1 MILCIVYLLTFGI
14 NIQSEKQSF
23 IMAKKNEM
31 GLNNYPFNSINPFL
45 TGIVDDIVAK
55 KTRKVAG
62 FKFQD
67 VVNQDTGEIDT
78 QTMFILGTK
87 KEVDKAEF
95 AKLYKNSFGLFYG
108 LSKSSLD
115 LLDYITENIRYN
127 NDRICLVVIDI
138 VEQKKM
144 GYSTVYRSITQLIE
158 KKLLAKADRIGCY
171 YINPQVFFKGDR
183 IILFNEYIK
192 KDSKN
197 KPIKSTPQL
206 KLNQSPTDE
215 RSVANEDAQSG
226 NDD

>member
-1 MILCIVYLLTFGI
+1 
-14 NIQSEKQSF
+14 
-23 IMAKKNEM
+23 MAKKNEM
-31 GLNNYPFNSINPFL
+31 GLNNYPFHSSNPFI
-45 TGIVDDIVAK
+45 TGVVDDIVAK

-67 VVNQDTGEIDT
+67 VVNQDTGEVDT
-78 QTMFILGTK
+78 QTMLVLGTR

-95 AKLYKNSFGLFYG
+95 AKLFRNSFVMFYG

-115 LLDYITENIRYN
+115 LMDYITENIRYN
-127 NDRICLVVIDI
+127 NDRICIVIVDV

-158 KKLLAKADRIGCY
+158 KKLLAKADMTGCY
-171 YINPQVFFKGDR
+171 YINPQIFFKGDR
-183 IILFNEYIK
+183 IILLNEYIK
-192 KDSKN
+192 KDAKN
-197 KPIKSTPQL
+197 KPLKSTSQL
-206 KLNQSPTDE
+206 KLNQGTELE